1 MRYDLVVIGAGA
13 AGCFAAIRLLERKP
27 GLSVCLLEA
36 GRTPLAKVSIS
47 GGGRC
52 NVTHACFDPDALTTY
67 YPRGAR
73 ELRGPF
79 HRFQP
84 RDMIDWLAGHGV
96 KTKTESDGR
105 VFPVSD
111 SSQTII
117 DCFMGRLRALGAE
130 CRTSARVVDLARNE
144 DGSWNVSLRDGSS
157 MECRKLLV
165 ATGSDARVWALLNA
179 LGHAIIPPV
188 PSLFTFNIHHKLL
201 HALQG
206 LSVPHALLQIPEMKL
221 RAEGP
226 LLITHW
232 GLSGPAVLRL
242 SAWGARR
249 MHDAGYTFNLKVNW
263 GGWTSAVMAE
273 SWLAELLSGHPRRQ
287 LANVNTGIFATR
299 LWQYLLDRA
308 GISVDT
314 LCADMGKKKIR
325 PLLEIL
331 TADNYP
337 VSGKSTFK
345 EEFVTAGGID
355 LREIDFRTFQSR
367 KVDGLFLAGEVL
379 DIDALTGGFNFQ
391 AAWTGAELVAE
402 AIAGQL
408 ASDV

>member
-1 MRYDLVVIGAGA
+1 MRYDLIVIGAGA
-13 AGCFAAIRLLERKP
+13 AGCFAAIRLLERIP

-52 NVTHACFDPDALTTY
+52 NVTHACFAPDELTTY

-84 RDMIDWLAGHGV
+84 RDMIDWLARQGV
-96 KTKTESDGR
+96 RTKIERDGR
-105 VFPVSD
+105 VFPVTD
-111 SSQTII
+111 SSQTIV
-117 DCFMGRLRALGAE
+117 DCFLGRLRALGAE
-130 CRTSARVVDLARNE
+130 WRTSTRVVDLGRNE
-144 DGSWNVSLRDGSS
+144 DGSWHVRLRDGVSL
-157 MECRKLLV
+157 EARKLLV
-165 ATGSDARVWALLNA
+165 ATGSDARIWEILNA
-179 LGHAIIPPV
+179 LGHTIVPPV
-188 PSLFTFNIHHKLL
+188 PSLFTFNIPYKPL

-249 MHDAGYTFNLKVNW
+249 MHETGYAFNLSVNW
-263 GGWTSAVMAE
+263 GGWANPGMGE
-273 SWLAELLSGHPRRQ
+273 SWLADLMAEHPRRQ
-287 LANVNTGIFATR
+287 LANVHTGIFATR

-314 LCADMGKKKIR
+314 LCADMGKKKIL
-325 PLLEIL
+325 PLLRVL
-331 TADNYP
+331 TTDNYP

-367 KVDGLFLAGEVL
+367 KVEGLFLAGEVL

-391 AAWTGAELVAE
+391 AAWTGAELAAE
-402 AIAGQL
+402 SIAGL
-408 ASDV
+408 LVLNS